1 VNNTGYYHGMRQLA
15 LELRARHGLEG
26 SHLTIRQIWRICRTE
41 GIERLDFRSGFKA
54 LRGAYFND
62 EYGVSILL
70 ARGLPDDPTIFT
82 IAHELKHHL
91 VDSKAKSVLCR
102 AAEEARRI
110 EVGAEVFAA
119 ELIYP
124 ERDFVDDLCRLLGR
138 IPRKVTAEMLAQLK
152 LRTRTT
158 LSYAALAKR
167 TVLLG
172 LAEGDSFQDV
182 RWRTLAGD
190 SVETNKQCEHPAILR
205 RAAT

>member
-1 VNNTGYYHGMRQLA
+1 M
-15 LELRARHGLEG
+15 
-26 SHLTIRQIWRICRTE
+26 RQIWRICRAE
-41 GIERLDFRSGFKA
+41 GIERLDFRSGFKV

-62 EYGVSILL
+62 DYGVSILL

-91 VDSKAKSVLCR
+91 VDSKARSVLCR
-102 AAEEARRI
+102 TTEEARRI
-110 EVGAEVFAA
+110 EVGAEVVAS

-124 ERDFVDDLCRLLGR
+124 ERDFVDDLSRPLGR
-138 IPRKVTAEMLAQLK
+138 VPQKVTAEMLVQLK
-152 LRTRTT
+152 LRSQTT

-172 LAEGDSFQDV
+172 LAEQGSFQDV

-190 SVETNKQCEHPAILR
+190 STAG
-205 RAAT
+205 

>member
-1 VNNTGYYHGMRQLA
+1 VKDTDYYYRMRELA
-15 LELRARHGLEG
+15 REVRARHGLEG
-26 SHLTIRQIWRICRTE
+26 PRLTFRQIWRICRTE

-62 EYGVSILL
+62 DYGVSILL

-82 IAHELKHHL
+82 VAHELKHHL
-91 VDSKAKSVLCR
+91 VDSKATSVLCR
-102 AAEEARRI
+102 TAEEARRT
-110 EVGAEVFAA
+110 EVGAEIFAA

-138 IPRKVTAEMLAQLK
+138 TPHNLTAETLVQLK
-152 LRTRTT
+152 EKTRTT

-172 LAEGDSFQDV
+172 MAEQGSFQDV
-182 RWRTLAGD
+182 RWRTLEGK
-190 SVETNKQCEHPAILR
+190 STTR
-205 RAAT
+205 

>member
-1 VNNTGYYHGMRQLA
+1 VKGTAYYYRMRELA
-15 LELRARHGLEG
+15 REVRTRHGLEG
-26 SHLTIRQIWRICRTE
+26 SRLTIRRIWRICRME

-62 EYGVSILL
+62 ECGVSILL

-102 AAEEARRI
+102 AAEEVRRI

-124 ERDFVDDLCRLLGR
+124 EKDFVGDLSHLLGR
-138 IPRKVTAEMLAQLK
+138 TPEKVTAETLVQLK
-152 LRTRTT
+152 ARTRTT

-172 LAEGDSFQDV
+172 LAKQGSFRDV
-182 RWRTLAGD
+182 RWRTLAGE
-190 SVETNKQCEHPAILR
+190 S
-205 RAAT
+205 AAR

>member
-1 VNNTGYYHGMRQLA
+1 MRQLA
-15 LELRARHGLEG
+15 LEVRARHGIEG
-26 SHLTIRQIWRICRTE
+26 SHLTMRQIWRICRTE
-41 GIERLDFRSGFKA
+41 GIERLDFRSGFKF

-91 VDSKAKSVLCR
+91 VDSRARSVLCR
-102 AAEEARRI
+102 ATEEARRI
-110 EVGAEVFAA
+110 EVGAEVFAS

-124 ERDFVDDLCRLLGR
+124 ERDFVYDLFRLLGQMPQR
-138 IPRKVTAEMLAQLK
+138 VTAEILVQLK
-152 LRTRTT
+152 RRTQTT

-172 LAEGDSFQDV
+172 LAERSSFQDIRWGTLRTGV
-182 RWRTLAGD
+182 RF
-190 SVETNKQCEHPAILR
+190 E
-205 RAAT
+205 

>member
-1 VNNTGYYHGMRQLA
+1 VKDTGYYYRMRELA
-15 LELRARHGLEG
+15 REVRARHGLEG
-26 SHLTIRQIWRICRTE
+26 PRLTIRQIWRICRAE

-62 EYGVSILL
+62 DYGVSILL

-102 AAEEARRI
+102 TTEEARRT
-110 EVGAEVFAA
+110 EVGAEIFAA

-138 IPRKVTAEMLAQLK
+138 TPRNLTAETLVQLK
-152 LRTRTT
+152 ERTRTT

-172 LAEGDSFQDV
+172 MAEQGSFQDV
-182 RWRTLAGD
+182 RWRTLEGK
-190 SVETNKQCEHPAILR
+190 STTR
-205 RAAT
+205 

>member
-1 VNNTGYYHGMRQLA
+1 MVGRGGGDRKYRFSGNQ
-15 LELRARHGLEG
+15 
-26 SHLTIRQIWRICRTE
+26 TE

-62 EYGVSILL
+62 DDGVSILL

-102 AAEEARRI
+102 TAEEARRI

-124 ERDFVDDLCRLLGR
+124 EKDFVNDLGRLLGR
-138 IPRKVTAEMLAQLK
+138 TPETVTAETLVQLK
-152 LRTRTT
+152 VRTRTT

-172 LAEGDSFQDV
+172 LAEQGSFQDV
-182 RWRTLAGD
+182 RWRTVAGD
-190 SVETNKQCEHPAILR
+190 STAR
-205 RAAT
+205 

>member
-1 VNNTGYYHGMRQLA
+1 MVGRGGGDRKYRFSGNQ
-15 LELRARHGLEG
+15 
-26 SHLTIRQIWRICRTE
+26 TE

-62 EYGVSILL
+62 HDGVSILL

-102 AAEEARRI
+102 TAEEARRI

-124 ERDFVDDLCRLLGR
+124 EKDFVNDLGRLLGR
-138 IPRKVTAEMLAQLK
+138 TPETVTAETLVQLK
-152 LRTRTT
+152 VRTRTT

-172 LAEGDSFQDV
+172 LAEQGSFQDV
-182 RWRTLAGD
+182 RWRTVAGD
-190 SVETNKQCEHPAILR
+190 STAR
-205 RAAT
+205 

>member
-1 VNNTGYYHGMRQLA
+1 MRELA
-15 LELRARHGLEG
+15 REVRARHGLEG
-26 SHLTIRQIWRICRTE
+26 SRLTIRQIWRICRTE

-62 EYGVSILL
+62 DYGVSILL

-91 VDSKAKSVLCR
+91 VDSKEKSVLCR
-102 AAEEARRI
+102 TAEEARRT

-124 ERDFVDDLCRLLGR
+124 ERDFVDDLCRLLGGT
-138 IPRKVTAEMLAQLK
+138 PRKVTAETLVQLK
-152 LRTRTT
+152 ERTRTT

-172 LAEGDSFQDV
+172 FAEQGSFQDV
-182 RWRTLAGD
+182 RWRTLAGE
-190 SVETNKQCEHPAILR
+190 STAK
-205 RAAT
+205 